1 MQRTSLHA
9 GYIITICSNKDMYYF
24 VGWLVELDWHDRT
37 IVRGRE
43 SGKVYQVHSEQL
55 RAPMGRW
62 KSQPVDNEQLM
73 TAIQSVL

>member
-43 SGKVYQVHSEQL
+43 SGKVYNVHSQQL
-55 RAPMGRW
+55 RAPMGRGR
-62 KSQPVDNEQLM
+62 SQPVDDDKIM
-73 TAIQSVL
+73 MATQSVL